1 MVLNAEQHRQ
11 RRALQKYARNAAGKL
26 VRAAAFRACDYTE
39 AGLLREFSTEDAVLT
54 FELDCYN
61 DGSGYQ
67 VRFSSKPRATVPQE
81 QLALQAALEQAVE
94 EDGNQTRLQLTS
106 VEEGLHAR
114 LDDISQRVDAL
125 RQQNPPATSALA
137 SPGDLQ
143 LMARVQKS
151 FKVARMNAILE
162 ECSVE
167 RPPGMKMADKA
178 ALIVEKV
185 PRDRLLNFLEVPDE
199 GAPATKKARTHPIVP
214 PSSRANLHAPSVD
227 GHPPETPQLASA
239 CASLGELYAKC
250 VQEPPT
256 KSARRAS
263 QGTNHTLTDFFG
275 KPAPSA
281 IHSDTPPICHEFS
294 VLEAPLG
301 EARDEGSP
309 DGDESSSSQL
319 AEHLV
324 DHHLDE

>member
-39 AGLLREFSTEDAVLT
+39 AGLLREFGTEDAVLT
-54 FELDCYN
+54 FELDRYN

-151 FKVARMNAILE
+151 FNVARDDLATQSVTECISSAKVA
-162 ECSVE
+162 
-167 RPPGMKMADKA
+167 
-178 ALIVEKV
+178 ALYG
-185 PRDRLLNFLEVPDE
+185 LYSLYSLYSL
-199 GAPATKKARTHPIVP
+199 A
-214 PSSRANLHAPSVD
+214 
-227 GHPPETPQLASA
+227 QLV
-239 CASLGELYAKC
+239 G
-250 VQEPPT
+250 
-256 KSARRAS
+256 RRAS
-263 QGTNHTLTDFFG
+263 EQHPEG
-275 KPAPSA
+275 
-281 IHSDTPPICHEFS
+281 
-294 VLEAPLG
+294 PLLPLY
-301 EARDEGSP
+301 S
-309 DGDESSSSQL
+309 
-319 AEHLV
+319 HL
-324 DHHLDE
+324 

>member
-151 FKVARMNAILE
+151 FNVARDDLATQSVTECISAPKSQRSTASTVSTASTAWHSWWAGEQASSIL
-162 ECSVE
+162 
-167 RPPGMKMADKA
+167 K
-178 ALIVEKV
+178 
-185 PRDRLLNFLEVPDE
+185 LLY
-199 GAPATKKARTHPIVP
+199 
-214 PSSRANLHAPSVD
+214 S
-227 GHPPETPQLASA
+227 
-239 CASLGELYAKC
+239 
-250 VQEPPT
+250 
-256 KSARRAS
+256 
-263 QGTNHTLTDFFG
+263 
-275 KPAPSA
+275 
-281 IHSDTPPICHEFS
+281 
-294 VLEAPLG
+294 
-301 EARDEGSP
+301 
-309 DGDESSSSQL
+309 
-319 AEHLV
+319 HL
-324 DHHLDE
+324 

>member
-54 FELDCYN
+54 FELDRYN

-67 VRFSSKPRATVPQE
+67 PRATVPQE

-94 EDGNQTRLQLTS
+94 EDGNQTRLQSTS

-151 FKVARMNAILE
+151 SNVARDDLAPKALRSASPAPKSQRSTASTVSTASTAWHSWWAGEQASSILKLLYSLSTAT
-162 ECSVE
+162 C
-167 RPPGMKMADKA
+167 RAY
-178 ALIVEKV
+178 KV
-185 PRDRLLNFLEVPDE
+185 PL
-199 GAPATKKARTHPIVP
+199 T
-214 PSSRANLHAPSVD
+214 SSLQP
-227 GHPPETPQLASA
+227 
-239 CASLGELYAKC
+239 LY
-250 VQEPPT
+250 
-256 KSARRAS
+256 S
-263 QGTNHTLTDFFG
+263 
-275 KPAPSA
+275 
-281 IHSDTPPICHEFS
+281 
-294 VLEAPLG
+294 
-301 EARDEGSP
+301 
-309 DGDESSSSQL
+309 
-319 AEHLV
+319 HL
-324 DHHLDE
+324 